1 MLHTAAQFHSQ
12 IASDFDALYSTSPA
26 FRERYN
32 VWTSLLD
39 KYIVP
44 GAHILDLGCGSGI
57 FSFYL
62 AENKSC
68 QVTGVDGAENMIG
81 LCNQRR
87 DALGLDQVK
96 FLKAEIPLSPDTV
109 DGHFDA
115 VISSSVLEYIDD
127 LEAVVRDIN
136 TRLGQGSIL
145 IVSFP
150 NRDSV
155 YRRMEKW
162 SYRLLGKPA
171 YYQYVRHVIT
181 PGELDGLLAGFGFK
195 PKHTRYYAST
205 GTIMRLLRA
214 LLPVKYATNLFVS
227 VYTK

>member
-1 MLHTAAQFHSQ
+1 MSQTAAQFHSQ
-12 IASDFDALYSTSPA
+12 IASDFDALYASSPA
-26 FRERYN
+26 FRERYE

-39 KYIVP
+39 QYIVP
-44 GAHILDLGCGSGI
+44 KGKVLDLGCGSGI

-87 DALGLDQVK
+87 DALGLDQVR
-96 FLKAEIPLSPDTV
+96 FLKADIPLSPDTV

-136 TRLGQGSIL
+136 NRLGQGGIL

-150 NRDSV
+150 NKDSV

-195 PKHTRYYAST
+195 PMHIRYYAST

>member
-1 MLHTAAQFHSQ
+1 MRFG
-12 IASDFDALYSTSPA
+12 PA
-26 FRERYN
+26 CWIN
-32 VWTSLLD
+32 IIPKGQV
-39 KYIVP
+39 
-44 GAHILDLGCGSGI
+44 LDLGCGSGI

-136 TRLGQGSIL
+136 TRLGQGGIL

-181 PGELDGLLAGFGFK
+181 PG
-195 PKHTRYYAST
+195 
-205 GTIMRLLRA
+205 
-214 LLPVKYATNLFVS
+214 
-227 VYTK
+227 